1 MLHSIRLN
9 SIETKLFYLLLETF
23 QGCLDKAYTKGFSH
37 MSSTENSTAEQNP
50 EDDDISFEDPVPP
63 LERSCGILQQPCT
76 STQQSQNYPKRYL

>member
-1 MLHSIRLN
+1 
-9 SIETKLFYLLLETF
+9 
-23 QGCLDKAYTKGFSH
+23 